1 MLNIIQLYTL
11 DTLICTHGFVYIS
24 ILNTYLFY
32 PHFPKNTAQLKDNN
46 DSLILGTHEDKGG
59 DGSTR

>member
-11 DTLICTHGFVYIS
+11 DTLIGNHWFVYIS
-24 ILNTYLFY
+24 ILNGYLFY
-32 PHFPKNTAQLKDNN
+32 PILIAAELN
-46 DSLILGTHEDKGG
+46 DIIKLSLILGAHEDKGG